1 MKLIKSIIVI
11 FLLIVCLNSVA
22 QAATVQGTIY
32 SWSDF
37 EKPLRNAIVEISS
50 TPVQSK
56 VATNGTYSFD
66 LFPGNYTLN
75 VKYYRNNVLE
85 LTNEEIIVIEKEGN
99 FTLDILLFPPT
110 DSEYGFLG
118 DINFTNISGGIRN
131 EEPTNPDYTM
141 FYLIILLLLILLIV
155 GLYWLKKKRT
165 GIHKGKEL
173 PGNDIIPEIDE
184 NPSGKQ
190 IEPLPEHA
198 ELPPESISRTIP
210 QPVNTNEELKNKKL
224 PDDLRELYEAIMQ
237 SGGRVT
243 QKDLRKKFTCSEAK
257 VSLMLAD
264 LEDRGL
270 IKKIKRGRAN
280 IIIAEPQK

>member
-1 MKLIKSIIVI
+1 VKLIKSIFVL
-11 FLLIVCLNSVA
+11 FLLTIYLNPVS
-22 QAATVQGTIY
+22 QAATVHGMIY
-32 SWSDF
+32 SWTDF
-37 EKPLRNAIVEISS
+37 DRPLRNAIVEVNS

-66 LFPGNYTLN
+66 LFPGNYTIN
-75 VKYYRNNVLE
+75 AKYYRNNFLE
-85 LTNEEIIVIEKEGN
+85 LINEENISIEKEGN

-110 DSEYGFLG
+110 ESEYEFLG
-118 DINFTNISGGIRN
+118 DINFTNISGDLRN
-131 EEPTNPDYTM
+131 EVPANPDQTI
-141 FYLIILLLLILLIV
+141 FYVIILISLILLIA
-155 GLYWLKKKRT
+155 GLYWFGKKRAGMHT
-165 GIHKGKEL
+165 GKE
-173 PGNDIIPEIDE
+173 IPENDVVPE
-184 NPSGKQ
+184 MDDTSSGKQ
-190 IEPLPEHA
+190 IETLPDHSEM
-198 ELPPESISRTIP
+198 PQKNISTTNSQALNI
-210 QPVNTNEELKNKKL
+210 NEETKNKKL
-224 PDDLRELYEAIMQ
+224 PDDLQELYEAIMN

>member
-1 MKLIKSIIVI
+1 MKLIKSIFVI
-11 FLLIVCLNSVA
+11 FFLILFLNPVA

-37 EKPLRNAIVEISS
+37 EKPLRNAIIEVNS

-66 LFPGNYTLN
+66 LFPGNYSLKA
-75 VKYYRNNVLE
+75 KYYRNNVLE

-118 DINFTNISGGIRN
+118 DINFTNISGDIRN
-131 EEPTNPDYTM
+131 EGPTNPDYTM

-155 GLYWLKKKRT
+155 GLYWLKKKRA
-165 GIHKGKEL
+165 GIHTGKEI
-173 PGNDIIPEIDE
+173 PGNDIIPEMEDK
-184 NPSGKQ
+184 PSGNQ
-190 IEPLPEHA
+190 IQPLPESA
-198 ELPPESISRTIP
+198 ELPHESLPLTIS
-210 QPVNTNEELKNKKL
+210 QPKNIKEEIKNKKL
-224 PDDLRELYEAIMQ
+224 PDDLEELYEAIMQ

-280 IIIAEPQK
+280 IIIAEAQK

>member
-1 MKLIKSIIVI
+1 VKLIKSIFVL
-11 FLLIVCLNSVA
+11 FLLTIYLNPVS
-22 QAATVQGTIY
+22 QAATVHGMIY
-32 SWSDF
+32 SWTDF
-37 EKPLRNAIVEISS
+37 DRPLRNAIVEVNS

-66 LFPGNYTLN
+66 LFPGNYTIN
-75 VKYYRNNVLE
+75 AKYYRNNFLE
-85 LTNEEIIVIEKEGN
+85 LINEENISIEKEGN

-110 DSEYGFLG
+110 ESEYEFLG
-118 DINFTNISGGIRN
+118 DINFTNISGDLRN
-131 EEPTNPDYTM
+131 EVPTNPDYTI
-141 FYLIILLLLILLIV
+141 FYLIILLLLVLLIS
-155 GLYWLKKKRT
+155 YWFRKKRP
-165 GIHKGKEL
+165 GIHAGKETLRDDIL
-173 PGNDIIPEIDE
+173 PETDGNP
-184 NPSGKQ
+184 PGKQ
-190 IEPLPEHA
+190 IEQKPEHG
-198 ELPPESISRTIP
+198 ELPPESVSRI
-210 QPVNTNEELKNKKL
+210 NTQSLNTYEELKNKKL
-224 PDDLRELYEAIMQ
+224 PDDLQELYEAIMN

>member
-1 MKLIKSIIVI
+1 MKLIKGIFVI
-11 FLLIVCLNSVA
+11 FLLIICLNPVA
-22 QAATVQGTIY
+22 QAATVHGTIY

-37 EKPLRNAIVEISS
+37 ERPLRNAIVEVNS

-66 LFPGNYTLN
+66 LFPGNYTIKA
-75 VKYYRNNVLE
+75 KYYLNNVLE
-85 LTNEEIIVIEKEGN
+85 LTNEEIISIEKEGD

-110 DSEYGFLG
+110 DSEYEFLG
-118 DINFTNISGGIRN
+118 DINFTNISGDIRN
-131 EEPTNPDYTM
+131 EVPTDPDYTM
-141 FYLIILLLLILLIV
+141 FYLIILLLLIFLIA
-155 GLYWLKKKRT
+155 GLYWFRKKRA
-165 GIHKGKEL
+165 GIHTEKET
-173 PGNDIIPEIDE
+173 PGNDIIHEMEE

-190 IEPLPEHA
+190 IEPLPVHA
-198 ELPPESISRTIP
+198 DLPPESVSLS
-210 QPVNTNEELKNKKL
+210 QPANTNEELKNKRL
-224 PDDLRELYEAIMQ
+224 PDDLQALYEAIIQ

-280 IIIAEPQK
+280 IIIAETQK

>member
-1 MKLIKSIIVI
+1 VKLIKSICVI

-22 QAATVQGTIY
+22 QAATVHGTIY

-37 EKPLRNAIVEISS
+37 EKPLQNAIVEVNS
-50 TPVQSK
+50 TPIQSK

-66 LFPGNYTLN
+66 LFPGNYTIKA
-75 VKYYRNNVLE
+75 KYYRKNILE
-85 LTNEEIIVIEKEGN
+85 LTNEDNVSIEKEGN

-110 DSEYGFLG
+110 DSEYEFLG
-118 DINFTNISGGIRN
+118 DINFTNISGDIRN
-131 EEPTNPDYTM
+131 EEPTNPDYTT
-141 FYLIILLLLILLIV
+141 FYLIILLLLILLIA
-155 GLYWLKKKRT
+155 GLYLLRKKRA
-165 GIHKGKEL
+165 GIYKGKEI
-173 PGNDIIPEIDE
+173 PKNDIIPEMNE
-184 NPSGKQ
+184 KPSGKQ
-190 IEPLPEHA
+190 IEPRAEHV
-198 ELPPESISRTIP
+198 EMPPESVSRTIS
-210 QPVNTNEELKNKKL
+210 QPVNINEEIKNKKL
-224 PDDLRELYEAIMQ
+224 PDDLQELYETIMQ